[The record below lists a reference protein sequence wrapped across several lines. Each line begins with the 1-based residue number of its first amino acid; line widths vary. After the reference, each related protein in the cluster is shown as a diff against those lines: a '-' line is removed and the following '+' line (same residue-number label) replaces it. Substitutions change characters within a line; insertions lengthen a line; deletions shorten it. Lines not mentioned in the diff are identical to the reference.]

1 MENKTTIPS
10 EDKADKLQKQF
21 IDESYRMDDN
31 SNLSE
36 IAREEGLTMNDDDDL
51 IPGIGREE

>member
-1 MENKTTIPS
+1 MTDIPKGPENNEERLSKR
-10 EDKADKLQKQF
+10 F

-36 IAREEGLTMNDDDDL
+36 IARLEGEDLNDDL
-51 IPGIGREE
+51 IPGVGVEE